1 MDPAHDAPQRRP
13 RPRGVGSWT
22 AALIATLALTTL
34 ALTACSEVAQ
44 PPSAPEARTSLA
56 LLGAFVPGA
65 VWDDL
70 GGLETLEDAVGRRFD
85 VAHWFTSWDHAYD
98 PVPVA
103 AVLGSGRFPLITWQ
117 PHQQSVGEIAA
128 GVHDDYLRSWAH
140 GIREAGGTVY
150 LRPFPEM
157 NGDWVPW
164 NGDPDGFVAAWR
176 HMTALFAREGATNVR
191 WVWSPNV
198 TDEPRTDGNKLE
210 RYYPGADH
218 VDVLALSGYN
228 WGATRPHIGWRS
240 FDEIVAQAYPRL
252 AALGPQPV
260 WVAETASAESGG
272 DKAAWIHGLFATDRF
287 TRLEAV
293 VWFNE
298 DKETDWRLESSASSL
313 AAFREAASALGT
325 R

>member
-1 MDPAHDAPQRRP
+1 MDQPPAAPHRRP
-13 RPRGVGSWT
+13 RPRIARGWVAVLLT
-22 AALIATLALTTL
+22 AL
-34 ALTACSEVAQ
+34 ALTACGDVAQ
-44 PPSAPEARTSLA
+44 PAPDAEDAATSLT

-103 AVLGSGRFPLITWQ
+103 AVLGSGRVPLITWQ
-117 PHQQSVGEIAA
+117 PHGQSVQAIAT
-128 GVHDDYLRSWAH
+128 GTYDDYLRGWAH
-140 GIREAGGTVY
+140 GVRDAGGIVY

-164 NGDPDGFVAAWR
+164 NGDPVAFVAAWR
-176 HMTALFAREGATNVR
+176 HLTELFAREGATNVR

-198 TDEPRTDGNKLE
+198 TDEPRTDGNRLE
-210 RYYPGADH
+210 RYYPGSDH

-228 WGATRPHIGWRS
+228 WGDTRPHIGWRS

-252 AALGPQPV
+252 ATLGQQPV

-287 TRLEAV
+287 ARLEAV

-298 DKETDWRLESSASSL
+298 DKETDWRLESSAASL
-313 AAFREAASALGT
+313 AAFRDAARTLP
-325 R
+325 